1 MTANTA
7 SGKNQYR
14 LERRT
19 DRLDGKGKLSGFA
32 LDVSIKAADGG
43 KAIFVD
49 DANGNPM
56 PFDYVEDVGVFI
68 EAQLKRNYADHYGA
82 PPAAKP

>member
-1 MTANTA
+1 MNANTA
-7 SGKNQYR
+7 SGKTQYK

-19 DRLDGKGKLSGFA
+19 DRRDGKGKLSGFA
-32 LDVSIKAADGG
+32 LDVSIKVADTG

-68 EAQLKRNYADHYGA
+68 TDQLRSNYIEHYGS
-82 PPAAKP
+82 PPATKP